1 MNVRFTIRHIL
12 VIFIALGLIA
22 AVAPSV
28 VGQGVGFQATLM
40 TPSEVV
46 APYNATPNRFSAAL
60 YPKTYP
66 LLSGTIAR
74 NPVLEESSYADKSLR
89 FSVLLNQKLPM
100 VPISVDAEKY
110 YQQRSVQLERATS
123 DTLLQKSIRQARQKK
138 GSGKLALN
146 VPLPRRVER
155 LVGEGGGNLTV
166 SGSEQI
172 SFSGR
177 SQWRDGVN
185 TDQFRQSKFPALNMD
200 QISRFEISGTVG
212 SKISVRVSQDNQ
224 TDIPL
229 ANRIQI
235 RYKGDE
241 DDILRT
247 VEAGN
252 TNLSLPNTRFIGY
265 SRSIQG
271 LFGVK
276 MEAAVGNLKLTTIA
290 SQEKGTSEHA
300 SVSAATEEGAKIIRD
315 AQYSEG
321 RVYDLFSPDDIW
333 ALQPYDSIINYKIYE
348 EMPIDSTRYQ
358 FAQALPDPYKPAD
371 TFNAER
377 YRVRELDP
385 TPSTGASQ
393 QMFAVF
399 SDTAGN
405 RHYVVFLTPKTT
417 RALAVYYQFRRRLS
431 PTQDTIITIG
441 DISNAEFK
449 LKKIRAPYD
458 KFVPSD
464 SSWNMMWRNCYDIPL
479 NSRIED
485 LDIKVF
491 KGLPGSEES
500 GDNVTYQ
507 LDAADRQYSFLS
519 ILGLDLYKGGTSVRQ
534 PDGKVDD
541 FTSIFKPEWGL
552 LILPHRRPFD
562 TDTTYLYQGGITP
575 ELSER
580 VPFIYDSRDQNRFKS
595 SKYYFRLKSKSRSSI
610 IRLNRVNIIAGSER
624 LTLNGRQMVK
634 DVDYNISYEIGQIT
648 LLKEEALDP
657 NAQLS
662 IDFEFA
668 PYLALQKK
676 TLFGMRAEYEVNKD
690 LRFGS
695 TFLYK
700 SDKAEQ
706 RKPRVGQE
714 TSRGTVAGFDFSL
727 NLRPNFLTTAVN
739 ALPLI
744 TSDAPSTMTITA
756 EVAQSRPNPNITGV
770 AYVDDFEGTVEQV
783 SIGTSRVNW
792 RLGSV
797 PEPMKLASAGDSID
811 QRRGRV
817 LWYLPPSIPWD
828 SVYKGERKA
837 GEGLIQYFRMLYRPN
852 TTGLGPERPT
862 ASGKRWA
869 SIQTPIR
876 TLDQDRL
883 RLFEVRLRGRK
894 GLMHIDIG
902 QISEDVNNDGLDTK
916 SENPD
921 GNRHVAPS
929 EDVGMDGIANSSEP
943 NYDVDTLPDPN
954 RDDFR
959 SYVGASSADYDNNPP
974 PVDRSRRLNTA
985 FKDSVIGA
993 NGLLRY
999 DWINGTEGNLK
1010 DAAAGDEPDQEAQIS
1025 SSMQWQSNYYSY
1037 TIDLSDTAF
1046 LVDSSEN
1053 VHGWR
1058 TYRLPIRD
1066 TTIPGFQ
1073 HLGLNGATP
1082 SSLAWNEAN
1091 YVRIWFESD
1100 DTTTD
1105 TLAVDVA
1112 NWYFVQSS
1120 WKDTVLPAITS
1131 PRKPRFY
1138 VASISDEQ
1146 NTNFKPPPGVE
1157 AYYDQT
1163 NRVTEAQKAMALV
1176 FDSVYYRDTCL
1187 TVKELLSINRY
1198 TGYRKMKMYVHG
1210 PPSAERDSIKF
1221 FFRLG
1226 IDNKNF
1232 YEYQTYLDSG
1242 WAEGNY
1248 IDVDFNAMTAFKDS
1262 LIRFRDTSIRTPV
1275 DTSSGHYRIKGSPN
1289 LNQVKYLA
1297 CGLINE
1303 DTTPGK
1309 TFIAGEIWV
1318 DELRVT
1324 DVRSD
1329 VGTAAR
1335 VDLSGRMSDLIT
1347 YSVNYLSQDPYFR
1360 GLSAAT
1366 RGGSD
1371 NNLGSGKS
1379 DKTYGWSLGLSLH
1392 KFLPRSWNASLPVS
1406 LNNSHSEQL
1415 PLLATNSDI
1424 VLPSDARYAERTT
1437 SDRQGFSVSEGFAK
1451 KSRNPLF
1458 TLLLNRQKLAF
1469 SYSRSIVRTPRV
1481 PYSLSE
1487 QYSVR
1492 ADYDMGHAGFNPIK
1506 IFAWTKSIPFLKS
1519 LSTAKWSY
1527 YPSSWRWSGNYNR
1540 NLGITE
1546 DNKRTRTSNFTRN
1559 LDVNMNL
1566 EYKVFQNITFSYSYM
1581 TRRDLTDSN
1590 EVNLSLK
1597 NFHPGLE
1604 TSYSQSFRTGWN
1616 PQLLKFL
1623 GTNFSYSSS
1632 YNDNYD
1638 RQSRS
1643 KRGNMNNIWSLNGQ
1657 FQHQLLL
1664 GGAAQKQGGS
1674 VGITKGK
1681 SGAPSK
1687 PTKRFYQ
1694 YPAGWLRKLTSWIN
1708 PVSYRYQQTF
1718 NGSTPGM
1725 LERPSYA
1732 YQFGFHR
1739 NASVPVVNQ
1748 SSSQPLSSEGMQYE
1762 LSSGFVLMGGMVLDV
1777 KLRRDINRD
1786 LVKVGDRIERISSGW
1801 PDLNIRIQP
1810 FKTLPLVKG
1819 IVNKFIKV
1827 FTPRTAYGRQ
1837 VREEFNLSRGF
1848 KTSKATTISR
1858 SPLLAV
1864 NFKLLRALS
1873 MTGSYST
1880 TSTESESF
1888 SSVDGE
1894 NVSISRSRQKTVL
1907 ITTQY
1912 SFSAPGGIGLPF
1924 LGKVKFKSQMQVSTD
1939 VRFNASYSEAGS
1951 KGQPIAKGRDA
1962 TDFSVAPTLG
1972 YQFSPQIKGGLTARW
1987 QDSRDASNTKS
1998 HTRELRLW
2006 TEIRF

>member
-1 MNVRFTIRHIL
+1 VNVRFTIRHKL
-12 VIFIALGLIA
+12 VIFFALGLLT
-22 AVAPSV
+22 AVAPLV
-28 VGQGVGFQATLM
+28 FGQGFGFRATLM

-46 APYNATPNRFSAAL
+46 APYNAMPNRFSAAL
-60 YPKTYP
+60 YPKTYL
-66 LLSGTIAR
+66 LLSTSLAR
-74 NPVLEESSYADKSLR
+74 NPVIEESSFSDNSLR
-89 FSVLLNQKLPM
+89 FGVLLNQKLPM

-110 YQQRSVQLERATS
+110 YQQRSIQLERATN
-123 DTLLQKSIRQARQKK
+123 DTLLQKSIRQARQRK
-138 GSGKLALN
+138 GSGKLAVN

-252 TNLSLPNTRFIGY
+252 TTLSLPNTRFIGY

-271 LFGVK
+271 LFGIK

-300 SVSAATEEGAKIIRD
+300 SVSAATEQGAKIIRD

-321 RVYDLFSPDDIW
+321 RVYDLFSKGDTWAMQPD
-333 ALQPYDSIINYKIYE
+333 DSIINYEIYE
-348 EMPIDSTRYQ
+348 EMPVDSTQYP
-358 FAQALPDPYKPAD
+358 FAQALPDPYKLAD
-371 TFNAER
+371 SVNADR
-377 YRVRELDP
+377 YRVRKLDP
-385 TPSTGASQ
+385 TPPTGTSQ
-393 QMFAVF
+393 QMFTIF
-399 SDTAGN
+399 SDSSGN

-417 RALAVYYQFRRRLS
+417 RALAVFYQFRRRLS
-431 PTQDTIITIG
+431 STVDTIITIG
-441 DISNAEFK
+441 DISDAEYK
-449 LKKIRAPYD
+449 LKKIRATYD

-464 SSWNMMWRNCYDIPL
+464 PSWNMMWRNCYDIPL

-485 LDIKVF
+485 LDIKVY

-507 LDAADRQYSFLS
+507 LDAADKQYSYLS
-519 ILGLDLYKGGTSVRQ
+519 ILGLDLYKGGGSSTRQ

-541 FTSIFKPEWGL
+541 VTSIFKPEWGL
-552 LILPHRRPFD
+552 LILPHQRPFD
-562 TDTTYLYQGGITP
+562 TDTTFRYQGGITP
-575 ELSER
+575 VLAER
-580 VPFIYDSRDQNRFKS
+580 VPDIYDSRDQNRFKS
-595 SKYYFRLKSKSRSSI
+595 SKYYFQLKSKSRSSI
-610 IRLNRVNIIAGSER
+610 IRLNRMNIIAGSER
-624 LTLNGRQMVK
+624 LTLNGRQLVK

-676 TLFGMRAEYEVNKD
+676 TLFGMRAEYEVSKD
-690 LRFGS
+690 LRLGS

-727 NLRPNFLTTAVN
+727 NLYPKFLTKAVN
-739 ALPLI
+739 ALPLV

-756 EVAQSRPNPNITGV
+756 EVAQSRPNPNVTGV

-783 SIGTSRVNW
+783 SIGTSRVGW
-792 RLGSV
+792 RLSSV
-797 PEPMKLASAGDSID
+797 PEPMKIAGDSVD
-811 QRRGRV
+811 QRRGRM
-817 LWYLPPSIPWD
+817 LWYLPPSIQWD

-837 GEGLIQYFRMLYRPN
+837 GEGLIQYFRMQYRPN
-852 TTGLGPERPT
+852 TIGLGPEQPT
-862 ASGKRWA
+862 APGKHWA
-869 SIQTPIR
+869 GIQTPIR

-894 GLMHIDIG
+894 GIMHVDIG

-921 GNRHVAPS
+921 GNRHVDPT
-929 EDVGMDGIANSSEP
+929 EDVGMDGQPDIAEP
-943 NYDVDTLPDPN
+943 KYHPDTLPDPN

-959 SYVGASSADYDNNPP
+959 SYVGASSADFDNNPP
-974 PVDRSRRLNTA
+974 PVAKSRLA
-985 FKDSVIGA
+985 AIKDSVLGSTTTPDI
-993 NGLLRY
+993 LRY
-999 DWINGTEGNLK
+999 EWINGTEGNLV

-1053 VHGWR
+1053 IHGWR

-1073 HLGLNGATP
+1073 HLGLNGTAPPT
-1082 SSLAWNEAN
+1082 LAWNEAN

-1100 DTTTD
+1100 DTIKD

-1138 VASISDEQ
+1138 AASVSDQE
-1146 NTNFKPPPGVE
+1146 NTNFTPPPGVE

-1163 NRVTEAQKAMALV
+1163 NNVTEAQKAMALV
-1176 FDSVYYRDTCL
+1176 YDSVFYRDTCL
-1187 TVKELLSINRY
+1187 TVKELLSIDRY

-1210 PPSAERDSIKF
+1210 PPSAEQDSIKF

-1226 IDNKNF
+1226 IDSKNF
-1232 YEYQTYLDSG
+1232 YEYQTDLDTG

-1248 IDVDFNAMTAFKDS
+1248 IDIDFNAMTAFKDS
-1262 LIRFRDTSIRTPV
+1262 LIRFRDTTRRTPL
-1275 DTSSGHYRIKGSPN
+1275 DTSSGHYRVKGSPN

-1347 YSVNYLSQDPYFR
+1347 YNVNYLSQDPYFR

-1379 DKTYGWSLGLSLH
+1379 DKNYGWGLGLALH
-1392 KFLPRSWNASLPVS
+1392 KFLPRSWNVSLPVS
-1406 LNNSHSEQL
+1406 FSSSHSEQL

-1437 SDRQGFSVSEGFAK
+1437 SDRQGFSVSENIAK

-1458 TLLLNRQKLAF
+1458 SVLLNRQKLSF
-1469 SYSRSIVRTPRV
+1469 SYSRSIVRTPGV
-1481 PYSLSE
+1481 PYNLSE
-1487 QYSVR
+1487 QYGFR
-1492 ADYDMGHAGFNPIK
+1492 GDYDMGYGGFKPLPILFWAK
-1506 IFAWTKSIPFLKS
+1506 PIPILKS
-1519 LSTAKWSY
+1519 LSTAKLSY
-1527 YPSSWRWSGNYNR
+1527 YPVSWRWSGSYNR
-1540 NLGITE
+1540 NLSITE
-1546 DNKRTRTSNFTRN
+1546 DNKRNRTSNFSRS

-1566 EYKVFQNITFSYSYM
+1566 EYKMFQNISFSYTYM

-1590 EVNLSLK
+1590 DVRLSLK

-1604 TSYSQSFRTGWN
+1604 TAYSQSFRTGWS
-1616 PQLLKFL
+1616 PQFVKFL
-1623 GTNFSYSSS
+1623 GTNFSYSSA

-1643 KRGNMNNIWSLNGQ
+1643 KRGNMNNTWSLSGQ

-1664 GGAAQKQGGS
+1664 GGSAKQSGGT

-1681 SGAPSK
+1681 TSAPVKSGK
-1687 PTKRFYQ
+1687 PFYD
-1694 YPAGWLRKLTSWIN
+1694 YPKGWLRKLTSWIN
-1708 PVSYRYQQTF
+1708 PISYKYQQTF

-1725 LERPSYA
+1725 FERPGYA
-1732 YQFGFHR
+1732 YQFGFRR
-1739 NASVPVVNQ
+1739 NANVPVVNQ

-1762 LSSGFVLMGGMVLDV
+1762 LASGFVLLGGLVLDV

-1786 LVKVGDRIERISSGW
+1786 LVKVGDRIERVSSGW

-1810 FKTLPLVKG
+1810 FKSLPLVKG

-1837 VREEFNLSRGF
+1837 IREETNLTRGF
-1848 KTSKATTISR
+1848 RTSKATTTSR
-1858 SPLLAV
+1858 SPLLAI

-1880 TSTESESF
+1880 TTTESQSF
-1888 SSVDGE
+1888 SSVDGR
-1894 NVSISRSRQKTVL
+1894 NVSISRSRQKTLL
-1907 ITTQY
+1907 ITSQY
-1912 SFSAPGGIGLPF
+1912 AFSAPGGIGLPF
-1924 LGKVKFKSQMQVSTD
+1924 LGKLKFKSQMQISTD
-1939 VRFNASYSEAGS
+1939 IRFNSSFSEAGS
-1951 KGQPIAKGRDA
+1951 EGQPIAKGKDA
-1962 TDFSVAPTLG
+1962 TDFSVAPTVG

-2006 TEIRF
+2006 AEIRF